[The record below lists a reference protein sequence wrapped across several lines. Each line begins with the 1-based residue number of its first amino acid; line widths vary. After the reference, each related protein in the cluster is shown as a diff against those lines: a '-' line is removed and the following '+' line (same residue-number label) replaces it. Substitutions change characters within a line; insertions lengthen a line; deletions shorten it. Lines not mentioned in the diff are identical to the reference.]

1 MSENKSSERVAVLCR
16 IRDIQ
21 RGVAAFEHSFSQRYG
36 IGLNEGMVLCSLTH
50 AERLSSGEL
59 GELLG
64 LTPSNISK
72 VIAAV
77 EKKGLV
83 ERFLGQEDR
92 RQMYFALTP
101 AGRALIDSI
110 CCSEVECPPIL
121 QPLLKCGAGAEDL

>member
-50 AERLSSGEL
+50 SERLSSGEL

-77 EKKGLV
+77 ERKGLV

-92 RQMYFALTP
+92 RQMYFALTSG
-101 AGRALIDSI
+101 GRTLIDSV
-110 CCSEVECPPIL
+110 CCSAVECPPIL
-121 QPLLKCGAGAEDL
+121 QPLLKCGAGAEDR